1 MTDQANSGRQ
11 GDKHLGNEVLV
22 TVPHEHRS

>member
-22 TVPHEHRS
+22 TLPDEPRI